1 MSQFLGGGDH
11 DESSLLDYEA
21 TLKALRSL
29 IGRQVL
35 PRRVRTGL
43 LAATNKLTIH
53 LGDWTGNAKADHST
67 FSIDFSARNLGN
79 MLSAFGYAGVV
90 DEYDGVFQHLNLEAG
105 PHHIEIE
112 VPDEPPFAFDVILE
126 PGLTMTY
133 HTRFR

>member
-53 LGDWTGNAKADHST
+53 LGDCAITVMMQGE
-67 FSIDFSARNLGN
+67 LG
-79 MLSAFGYAGVV
+79 
-90 DEYDGVFQHLNLEAG
+90 EALRREQ
-105 PHHIEIE
+105 PT
-112 VPDEPPFAFDVILE
+112 D
-126 PGLTMTY
+126 
-133 HTRFR
+133 